1 MASLDRQASGIY
13 SLRFYFGK
21 RKYNRSLNTTQ
32 EKTALTPK
40 AKAEETI
47 RLLKRGVWTLPPD
60 ATYDEAGEF
69 IVSGGQR
76 LAKPSALRIAATL
89 AEVKAAYFDA
99 IPQGGKED
107 SSLSTE
113 KTHAR
118 HFMRLL
124 KGSTPM
130 ETLREP
136 ELQSRYVN
144 KRIREKGLN
153 GNKVQP
159 GTIQKEIQ
167 TFFQMRDFAKS
178 NGLVKGELQRK
189 RLIYPK
195 PDAKPPFKTW
205 EEIEAAIKRGG
216 FTEKQID
223 ELWDSL
229 FLDEAKVLEL
239 IAFVDEHAEHDFVV
253 PMFAVAAFTGARRS
267 EILRSEVDDFPL
279 DGGPCWIREKKRRKN
294 VSISFR
300 QVPMLPPLKEILRKW
315 LKKHP
320 GGNNLICTPP
330 NLVRSRTKSEASEPL
345 TKDQA
350 TDFFKR
356 TLGGSKW
363 EVVKGF
369 HALRHSF
376 ASICAT
382 KGIPQE
388 IIDTWM
394 GHQTQEM
401 TERYRHLFPEES
413 QKAAAT
419 VFQDCGLFHKRR

>member
-1 MASLDRQASGIY
+1 MASLERQSSGNYTI
-13 SLRFYFGK
+13 RFYFGK
-21 RKYNRSLNTTQ
+21 RKFNRSLNTA
-32 EKTALTPK
+32 EEETAFTK
-40 AKAEETI
+40 KAEVEQTI
-47 RLLKRGVWTLPPD
+47 KYIKQGVWTLPPN
-60 ATYDEAGEF
+60 ATYEEAGEF
-69 IVSGGQR
+69 IVSRGSR
-76 LAKPSALRIAATL
+76 TSKPTVATSHTL
-89 AEVKAAYFDA
+89 AQVVDAYTKSLPKQA
-99 IPQGGKED
+99 KE
-107 SSLSTE
+107 STTINGE
-113 KTHAR
+113 TTHIG
-118 HFMRLL
+118 HLKRLL

-130 ETLREP
+130 QSIGIDL
-136 ELQSRYVN
+136 LQRKYIN
-144 KRIREKGLN
+144 QRAREKGL
-153 GNKVQP
+153 GGK
-159 GTIQKEIQ
+159 TIQPATIKKEIQ
-167 TFFQMRDFAKS
+167 TFHQLWEFAQIRGWVDG
-178 NGLVKGELQRK
+178 GLSRK
-189 RLIYPK
+189 YLHYPK
-195 PDAKPPFKTW
+195 ANDKPPFKAW
-205 EEIEAAIKRGG
+205 NEIERVIKRGG
-216 FTEKQID
+216 LTEQEET
-223 ELWDSL
+223 ELWESL
-229 FLDEAKVLEL
+229 FLREEEVLQL
-239 IAFVDEHAEHDFVV
+239 MRHVQEHAEHDFVV

-330 NLVRSRTKSEASEPL
+330 NLVRSRTKSEVSEPL